1 MGGPRESGGARHNWG
16 FTRMLQSGILE
27 RLVSPP
33 ATPKGEEGHDRE
45 LTTPAGWSGL
55 SSAAVSGQD
64 PPMSLAAT
72 VEPTMAERLGAMRDM
87 RLSTYLSMCSLA
99 SLRVSIISH
108 ASNTRSTS
116 SCSTFCLG
124 GGREGRGWRT
134 TAFASTSSGPMPT
147 LGWLMLLPR
156 QPSL

>member
-1 MGGPRESGGARHNWG
+1 
-16 FTRMLQSGILE
+16 MLQAGILE

-55 SSAAVSGQD
+55 SSAAVSVQD

-99 SLRVSIISH
+99 SLRVSIMSH

-124 GGREGRGWRT
+124 GGGEGVVLENYCLHLYQHRANAYPWVVDAVTET
-134 TAFASTSSGPMPT
+134 TITVAAGRIS
-147 LGWLMLLPR
+147 
-156 QPSL
+156 